1 MGGGGSER
9 VCICFPFCKAYNLDC
24 GHVQFLG
31 QGGESRAG
39 CVHTGSI
46 SGCTGVQIAI
56 WSMIT
61 SLSAPLSWIHHRAAI
76 ETELFGKQTASKL
89 KSFVSAPA
97 PPCTAPTLFYRHKFL
112 NNVTQVTSVH
122 WVNLLPNALYSHLNT
137 AFPFHSSCCSF
148 LIEHF
153 FLVYLVFKIHI

>member
-56 WSMIT
+56 
-61 SLSAPLSWIHHRAAI
+61 
-76 ETELFGKQTASKL
+76 
-89 KSFVSAPA
+89 
-97 PPCTAPTLFYRHKFL
+97 
-112 NNVTQVTSVH
+112 
-122 WVNLLPNALYSHLNT
+122 
-137 AFPFHSSCCSF
+137 
-148 LIEHF
+148 
-153 FLVYLVFKIHI
+153 